1 MLARQRA
8 GWGTTGTAPAVLS
21 GQSHCLPHRR
31 AASPAQVN
39 YTRIVVIHTCWQMA
53 AVCRPKAVP
62 AIYAH
67 TSPPRPCC
75 CYAPGMQKAQRQG
88 AKSSTASTMLR
99 DYTAGVAHHMSLHF
113 CPHDH
118 RHLIKRYK
126 PHSQGGHS
134 HYLRQQVRP
143 LSYAACSKRSTA
155 SAPEGMVGCQFP
167 LCGLVCVSW
176 KADNDSSPGMMKR

>member
-1 MLARQRA
+1 VSARQRA
-8 GWGTTGTAPAVLS
+8 GWGTTGTAPAAPS

-39 YTRIVVIHTCWQMA
+39 HTRVVVINTNWQTA

-62 AIYAH
+62 AIHAH
-67 TSPPRPCC
+67 TSPPRPHAVTQCTR
-75 CYAPGMQKAQRQG
+75 YAGGTTAG

-118 RHLIKRYK
+118 RQLIKRYK

-143 LSYAACSKRSTA
+143 VLHAAYSERSTA
-155 SAPEGMVGCQFP
+155 SAPGGMVRLSISF
-167 LCGLVCVSW
+167 V
-176 KADNDSSPGMMKR
+176 